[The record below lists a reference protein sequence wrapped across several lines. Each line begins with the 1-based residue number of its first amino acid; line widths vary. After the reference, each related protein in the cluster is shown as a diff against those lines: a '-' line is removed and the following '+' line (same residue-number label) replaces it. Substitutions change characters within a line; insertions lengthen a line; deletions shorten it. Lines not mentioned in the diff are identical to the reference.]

1 MQEIKIIFSNCF
13 IQKQLILPDDRSVRS
28 ETFRSLVFQKH
39 YYDSNDNCMHLLVKT
54 ADRLYI
60 YIYIYMY
67 IYILI
72 YLFSDKIQSYNNTRG
87 TGNKR
92 KEWRLLL
99 TPQCLQFDAILKYVI
114 LKNINYSNSIREMET
129 TVTN

>member
-1 MQEIKIIFSNCF
+1 
-13 IQKQLILPDDRSVRS
+13 
-28 ETFRSLVFQKH
+28 
-39 YYDSNDNCMHLLVKT
+39 MHLLVKT